1 MVGYI
6 VSDLDT
12 HCDRVSRY
20 SDYWLYLLP
29 HCTQMNNYT
38 PLLVFFQYPDK
49 EVVLDK
55 LNELRDLLTKNRL
68 ISWFYWDDSIDSMDY
83 EETSIEDFLDR
94 VEDLI
99 RANEDW
105 DEERQIICN
114 MLRDIIAGDLVH
126 FCKLIWL

>member
-1 MVGYI
+1 
-6 VSDLDT
+6 
-12 HCDRVSRY
+12 
-20 SDYWLYLLP
+20 
-29 HCTQMNNYT
+29 MNNYT

-49 EVVLDK
+49 EVLLDK

-99 RANEDW
+99 RADEDW
-105 DEERQIICN
+105 DDERQIICN
-114 MLRDIIAGDLVH
+114 MLRDIIAGDFVH